1 MSVIGNALKA
11 AQREKQKKTGSS
23 GGPPPI
29 LVPLRPKAGAASGGF
44 SWRNAL
50 TFAAG
55 FAVVFVVTA
64 YAVKLVRGRPQ
75 VGPAPAPIILGDAA
89 PAASDSAQPKR
100 DTVRPTPPA
109 ASVVS
114 SALSPTAPRAKQ
126 GARSS
131 PRDLRAPIAERT
143 AEPRQASQSTAPA
156 RSERAERADA
166 SSGLRISVEAQREDA
181 SRLFAAAVAAHREGN
196 FAYARTSY
204 ERVLTMAPGD
214 VDAMNN
220 LALLMLANRE
230 YDGAE
235 RLLRRAVSL
244 APRNAGVWSNLG
256 TVLRE
261 RGQSADAIAAFQH
274 ALSIDPSHQ
283 ASRIALA
290 QQFLAIGSLPQAR
303 EILDRVVAEN
313 PAIPEAQYA
322 LGQVLEQ
329 QGDVAGAI
337 RAYSTFLRV
346 APPRFATHA
355 EFVRRRISELS
366 ARR

>member
-11 AQREKQKKTGSS
+11 AQREKQKKGAG
-23 GGPPPI
+23 GGPPPV
-29 LVPLRPKAGAASGGF
+29 LVPLRSRPAASSDF
-44 SWRNAL
+44 SWQRAL
-50 TFAAG
+50 VIAAG
-55 FAVVFVVTA
+55 GVAVFAVTVF
-64 YAVKLVRGRPQ
+64 AVKLVKGGPQ
-75 VGPAPAPIILGDAA
+75 VGPAPAPIILGD
-89 PAASDSAQPKR
+89 
-100 DTVRPTPPA
+100 VTPPA
-109 ASVVS
+109 VDSAKPSRDTARVSASATKVAANVPS
-114 SALSPTAPRAKQ
+114 IDV
-126 GARSS
+126 SS
-131 PRDLRAPIAERT
+131 PRPTTSRPARESPTGTPLRSVPT
-143 AEPRQASQSTAPA
+143 KSAEPASVPT
-156 RSERAERADA
+156 ERADA

-196 FAYARTSY
+196 FSYARATY
-204 ERVLTMAPGD
+204 ERVLAIAPGD
-214 VDAMNN
+214 VDSMNN
-220 LALLMLANRE
+220 LALLMLASRE

-283 ASRIALA
+283 ASRISLA

-329 QGDVAGAI
+329 QGDVPGAI
-337 RAYSTFLRV
+337 RAYSTFVRL
-346 APPRFATHA
+346 APPRFAAHV
-355 EFVRRRISELS
+355 EVVRRRIDQLS
-366 ARR
+366 ARSR